1 MVTQFVKWRG
11 DAIPFDEALTSLRS
25 GGVLVYPTETVYG
38 IGLSLSAVERNLE
51 RLRRIKGSPANR
63 PYLLLVADSDQA
75 FSLWSSLPEPAV
87 ELAERY
93 WPGPLT
99 MIGPAASGLPATLL
113 GSVEVD
119 GVVTATVS
127 VRVPGDERIREL
139 ITRLGEPLLSTSA
152 NRRGSSPPV
161 DFSSVDVE
169 QLAPDL
175 AIDAGP
181 CVGGEPST
189 LVSLMSARPRVLRQ
203 GALQLEL
210 AK

>member
-1 MVTQFVKWRG
+1 MPL
-11 DAIPFDEALTSLRS
+11 DAALSSLRA

-38 IGLSLSAVERNLE
+38 IGISLSSVDRGLE
-51 RLRRIKGSPANR
+51 RLRRVKGSPASR
-63 PYLLLVADSDQA
+63 PYLLLVADADQA
-75 FSLWSSLPEPAV
+75 FSLWSSLPAFAV

-99 MIGPAASGLPATLL
+99 MIGPAAPGLPATLL

-139 ITRLGEPLLSTSA
+139 ITQLGEPLLSTSA
-152 NRRGSSPPV
+152 NRSGASPPV
-161 DFSSVDVE
+161 DFSSIDLE
-169 QLAPDL
+169 QLAPDI

-189 LVSLMSARPRVLRQ
+189 LVSLMSATPRVLRQ
-203 GALQLEL
+203 GALRLDL
-210 AK
+210 GT